1 MLKFLELF
9 YYSTVDLSGVYYPTS
24 PLMIHHIVKIAI
36 HLHKYQHDEDLR
48 AVVQSMIDKY
58 NKNWKN
64 IPDLYSIA
72 FILDPRAKIK
82 GFTKVLR
89 KLNSLFNV
97 DYTNKLL
104 DTRALLFKMYN
115 RSDAMHGSVRL
126 KGAIPASL
134 SGKKRIAWTDIYDDD
149 ELDIGA
155 GYASLPPN
163 LDQSRCVSA
172 TYLLQAAS
180 APNSSEL
187 VTYLYSDTMSQ

>member
-1 MLKFLELF
+1 
-9 YYSTVDLSGVYYPTS
+9 
-24 PLMIHHIVKIAI
+24 
-36 HLHKYQHDEDLR
+36 
-48 AVVQSMIDKY
+48 
-58 NKNWKN
+58 
-64 IPDLYSIA
+64 
-72 FILDPRAKIK
+72 
-82 GFTKVLR
+82 
-89 KLNSLFNV
+89 
-97 DYTNKLL
+97 
-104 DTRALLFKMYN
+104 
-115 RSDAMHGSVRL
+115 MHGSIRL

-163 LDQSRCVSA
+163 LDQSRGVSA